1 MRNPYLGKEAQDVLV
16 PAQKPKRVLIAGGGV
31 AGLEAACILKQR
43 GHQPVVYEASDELG
57 GQFVTAGKAPRK
69 MEMKDAAL
77 SYGEK
82 AKRLG
87 ILIHL
92 NTPVDASL
100 ITEGSW
106 DEVILAIGAEPIHL
120 SIPGADQEHV
130 YKSHDILNGKATAS
144 GHVAV
149 IGGGLVGVETAE
161 YLSEQGAAVTVIE
174 MLDGVAKDLG
184 ALRKICVMESLYM
197 HHIETVVNTSVKAV
211 VENGVLVENEGV
223 EQVIPCDSVVMAV
236 GARARDHEALTEA
249 CEKKQIPY
257 HIIGDAKK
265 ARRALQA
272 IAEAHETARSL

>member
-1 MRNPYLGKEAQDVLV
+1 
-16 PAQKPKRVLIAGGGV
+16 
-31 AGLEAACILKQR
+31 
-43 GHQPVVYEASDELG
+43 
-57 GQFVTAGKAPRK
+57 
-69 MEMKDAAL
+69 
-77 SYGEK
+77 
-82 AKRLG
+82 
-87 ILIHL
+87 
-92 NTPVDASL
+92 
-100 ITEGSW
+100 
-106 DEVILAIGAEPIHL
+106 
-120 SIPGADQEHV
+120 
-130 YKSHDILNGKATAS
+130 
-144 GHVAV
+144 
-149 IGGGLVGVETAE
+149 
-161 YLSEQGAAVTVIE
+161 

-249 CEKKQIPY
+249 CEKKQIPC

>member
-1 MRNPYLGKEAQDVLV
+1 
-16 PAQKPKRVLIAGGGV
+16 
-31 AGLEAACILKQR
+31 
-43 GHQPVVYEASDELG
+43 
-57 GQFVTAGKAPRK
+57 
-69 MEMKDAAL
+69 MKDAAL

-120 SIPGADQEHV
+120 SIPGADREHV
-130 YKSHDILNGKATAS
+130 YNSHDILNGKATAS

-161 YLSEQGAAVTVIE
+161 YLSEQGTAVTVIE

-184 ALRKICVMESLYM
+184 ALRKNLCYGIAVHASYRNGCQHLGKSRCGKRSTGGKRRSRAGDSLV
-197 HHIETVVNTSVKAV
+197 TV
-211 VENGVLVENEGV
+211 
-223 EQVIPCDSVVMAV
+223 
-236 GARARDHEALTEA
+236 
-249 CEKKQIPY
+249 
-257 HIIGDAKK
+257 
-265 ARRALQA
+265 
-272 IAEAHETARSL
+272 SLWP